1 MIVYDRST
9 SKIVATLKGH
19 TKKVTAVV
27 ASPALTAEGLPSF
40 IVSSS
45 LDKSVRVWTPNG
57 NKTVYGCTANL
68 SLGAEVRQLALHPT
82 NSLAVSVQADGT
94 WAIHDL
100 TPAGDAK
107 PQTILSGALPADAAE
122 GTANTAVA
130 VHPDGIIFAV
140 GSSDARI
147 RVFETLTGKCV
158 AAFEGHSA
166 EPSASDVVSLAFS
179 ENGYSLASAAS
190 GSAQAKVWDL
200 RKLSCTASIDVA
212 AEGAAAAAINAV
224 AWDFTGHFLA
234 VAGADA
240 RVYANKTWALLAQ
253 SDDNAAELTAV
264 RWGKDSKELVVAGLD
279 RTVRFL
285 AAPAAAAAE

>member
-1 MIVYDRST
+1 LRARSLDKNAIVYDRST
-9 SKIVATLKGH
+9 SKILATLKGH

-27 ASPALTAEGLPSF
+27 ASPDVTDEGLPSF
-40 IVSSS
+40 IVTSS
-45 LDKSVRVWTPNG
+45 LDKTVRVWTPNG
-57 NKTVYGCTANL
+57 NKTVYGCTGNL
-68 SLGAEVRQLALHPT
+68 SLGAEVRQVALHPT

-100 TPAGDAK
+100 TGGDK
-107 PQTILSGALPADAAE
+107 PETIFTGALPADAAE
-122 GTANTAVA
+122 GTSNTAVA

-140 GSSDARI
+140 GSSDSRI

-166 EPSASDVVSLAFS
+166 EPDAKDVASLSFS
-179 ENGYSLASAAS
+179 ENGYSLASAAH

-200 RKLSCTASIDVA
+200 RKLSCTASIDV
-212 AEGAAAAAINAV
+212 EQQPINVV
-224 AWDFTGHFLA
+224 AWDYTGHFLA

-240 RVYANKTWALLAQ
+240 RVYANKTWALLAK
-253 SDDNAAELTAV
+253 SDDNAAELTSA
-264 RWGKDSKELVVAGLD
+264 RWGKDSKELVVAGID

-285 AAPAAAAAE
+285 SAPASE